1 MSLEIVLSWW
11 RIGDRSLWRWRVVL
25 RWFLV
30 NFKLESK
37 DIVLI
42 WYDFWIWFK
51 CFFLVFFVCVLIF
64 IFVEVKVWVDVFMVS
79 ILVWIVMVFKVFGL
93 DVEVVMVRFLVVCL
107 CGVIIGVVKGFGVV
121 GIMVLGFIM
130 VFVLGI

>member
-1 MSLEIVLSWW
+1 
-11 RIGDRSLWRWRVVL
+11 
-25 RWFLV
+25 
-30 NFKLESK
+30 
-37 DIVLI
+37 
-42 WYDFWIWFK
+42 
-51 CFFLVFFVCVLIF
+51 
-64 IFVEVKVWVDVFMVS
+64 
-79 ILVWIVMVFKVFGL
+79 MVFKVFGL